1 MINVTYA
8 LYILIIV
15 LVVWALRILLSIIN
29 SSNES
34 RKQKTRNSQLDMQ
47 SKKKVKEENDD
58 EQIRQVIHKVTE
70 PIVDNVIGGR
80 KIKNP
85 KLLERKLHLAG
96 WDKFFTPIQWKAFE
110 MFLRVVAI
118 VMFAL
123 FFKASWIFA
132 LVWLVV
138 FGIGP
143 GFLLN
148 NSYNNMTEV
157 LLLSFP
163 ETINIVYGY
172 LSAGMTMQKAFEET
186 AKNAS
191 PEWKNLLE
199 QFVAKCNTTDMFD
212 ALDWL
217 KEEVGIAE
225 AREFFATVRL
235 SLELGSSAKN
245 GFAEQADR
253 INKLLRDA
261 MQKKIEAR
269 KVWATIVQGPVLL
282 LVMGSFALPLMGT
295 MLDIF

>member
-1 MINVTYA
+1 MLNVTYF
-8 LYILIIV
+8 LYFLIII
-15 LVVWALRILLSIIN
+15 LLIMAFKILLSIIN

-34 RKQKTRNSQLDMQ
+34 RKQKTRNQQLEMQ
-47 SKKKVKEENDD
+47 SKKKVKEDDND
-58 EQIRQVIHKVTE
+58 EQIRQVLHKVTE
-70 PIVDNVIGGR
+70 PIIDNVIGGR

-85 KLLERKLHLAG
+85 KLLERKLHIAG
-96 WDKFFTPIQWKAFE
+96 WDKYFTPIQWKAFE
-110 MFLRVVAI
+110 LLLRVLAV

-148 NSYNNMTEV
+148 NSYNNITDK

-163 ETINIVYGY
+163 ETINIIYGY

-186 AKNAS
+186 ARNAS
-191 PEWKNLLE
+191 PEWKTLLE
-199 QFVAKCNTTDMFD
+199 QFVAKCNTTDMFE

-217 KEEVGIAE
+217 KEEVGISE
-225 AREFFATVRL
+225 GREFFATVRL

-269 KVWATIVQGPVLL
+269 KVWATVVQGPVLL